1 VKNSFFIH
9 FTDAQISWRYHY
21 LFVYGDYLRASEDI
35 MQDDS
40 KPRNWGMS
48 LYASLSLSLSLNCIF
63 ICVCSHNKEREN
75 GFAAK
80 CTNTLK
86 AYVFVFASVAAML
99 CG

>member
-9 FTDAQISWRYHY
+9 FTDAQISGRYHY

-48 LYASLSLSLSLNCIF
+48 LYASLSLSLSLFELYLYLCL
-63 ICVCSHNKEREN
+63 
-75 GFAAK
+75 FAQQR
-80 CTNTLK
+80 T
-86 AYVFVFASVAAML
+86 
-99 CG
+99 